1 VLAKRREVAAKAKGK
16 EQLSKELRSLEA
28 ARAELRTQIETVASA
43 ALTIE
48 HEVALERRETASQ
61 VRAREGLVA
70 ELATLQ
76 KALRSVG
83 DSTREQLDLSKV
95 HAEAIRSLE
104 EETGTC
110 QAEAAQQKKAIQ
122 QLERSRARFGA
133 EASEGVERF
142 RAAVSQIKV
151 QDASIRELHKTIA
164 DGEAKLKA
172 QQDVYEAVR
181 SDRNQYSKSL
191 VETQDD
197 LAEMKR
203 KFKIVHHQV
212 DQLKDEVK
220 AKDQARPRA
229 AARRG
234 ALPEGAVEAAP
245 PAAILQYR
253 PSSRSISST
262 PARRSA
268 RRASR
273 ASSAASGSARA
284 ARRSACAASSRS
296 WPA

>member
-1 VLAKRREVAAKAKGK
+1 MLAKRREVAAKAKGK

-83 DSTREQLDLSKV
+83 DSTREQLDLSKM

-229 AARRG
+229 AAS
-234 ALPEGAVEAAP
+234 PEGAVEAAP